1 LNPMMKPV
9 IAIALILAGVL
20 LVALPVI
27 SDAFTRA
34 DMVAL
39 LQKPGVSNVTLP
51 QMHPIYGFGCYAA
64 GVACIG
70 VAIRKSIQRP
80 LGKEAARVE
89 DIA

>member
-1 LNPMMKPV
+1 MMKPT

-20 LVALPVI
+20 LVAIPVI

-70 VAIRKSIQRP
+70 VAIRKSIQKP
-80 LGKEAARVE
+80 LGKEAWPVE
-89 DIA
+89 DLA

>member
-1 LNPMMKPV
+1 MMKPA

-20 LVALPVI
+20 LMSLPVM

-39 LQKPGVSNVTLP
+39 LQKPGVSNVNLP
-51 QMHPIYGFGCYAA
+51 TMHPIYTFGCYAA

-70 VAIRKSIQRP
+70 VAIRNSIQRP
-80 LGKEAARVE
+80 LGKVATRVE